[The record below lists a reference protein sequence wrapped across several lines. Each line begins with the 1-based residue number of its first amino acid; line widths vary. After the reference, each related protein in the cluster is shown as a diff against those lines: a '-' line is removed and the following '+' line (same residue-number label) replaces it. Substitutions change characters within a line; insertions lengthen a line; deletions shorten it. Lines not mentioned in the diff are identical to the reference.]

1 MLHSRISYCPED
13 TCHMPQ
19 PCAAQHQG
27 TIPVG
32 DRPRHPRPPTD
43 LTVQSLDHFAGTDAH
58 PILAGKVAVDHC
70 LFNASF
76 NPLRRFLQ
84 LHLPQLIDNNFH
96 LLAEGFIALLYMNC
110 LKCIAMLFSAVLS
123 FFIYYWHHC
132 MVYLR
137 VSSQN
142 TSLPFQSANRSY

>member
-13 TCHMPQ
+13 TCPICRS
-19 PCAAQHQG
+19 PASG
-27 TIPVG
+27 NNSRWG
-32 DRPRHPRPPTD
+32 SSSPPA
-43 LTVQSLDHFAGTDAH
+43 SCGESHSPLDHIAGADAH

-96 LLAEGFIALLYMNC
+96 LLAEGFIALLYMNR
-110 LKCIAMLFSAVLS
+110 LKCMYCNVIQRSLTIFYILLASLYGIFES
-123 FFIYYWHHC
+123 FEPKHI
-132 MVYLR
+132 VT
-137 VSSQN
+137 VSICE
-142 TSLPFQSANRSY
+142 

>member
-1 MLHSRISYCPED
+1 MALKCYIHIFLTAQRIPAPYA
-13 TCHMPQ
+13 
-19 PCAAQHQG
+19 AAQHQG

-32 DRPRHPRPPTD
+32 DRPRHPRPPAD

-96 LLAEGFIALLYMNC
+96 LLAEGFIALLYMNRLNC
-110 LKCIAMLFSAVLS
+110 MYCNVIQRSLIIFYILLASLHGIFES
-123 FFIYYWHHC
+123 FEPKHI
-132 MVYLR
+132 VT
-137 VSSQN
+137 VSICE
-142 TSLPFQSANRSY
+142 